1 MKIALTCNGPGE
13 FAGWLRPLMHAL
25 YEADPALDATV
36 FFVPDDYATGREPDV
51 ARALFPRLRVFGTGD
66 YLRFAFGRTL
76 AGAPRA
82 VDVVQ
87 YLGGDLMHAA
97 RLHGRLGGRA
107 RSYKFWSRS
116 YRKMLERV
124 YAVDSANERSLRAQG
139 VPEQRIEEVGN
150 LAVDGVFGEV
160 EGGFGA
166 RDETAIPP
174 DGVLVLPGN
183 RRHEIGSLLPFFV
196 QMAVQLRRLIPDLPI
211 AFGLSPFTTRDEVA
225 RALATGGHPLFWG
238 ARGTVSEEGGR
249 LHLVPAADGVP
260 IPVVRDAMR
269 YAAQAR
275 LVVTIPGTKC
285 IELAALGVPT
295 IVCTPLNAP
304 ELAVVNGPLQYIDRL
319 PLVGVALK
327 RAAVVAVNNRFA
339 YTAQPNIDAGEMLMP
354 ELRGTLTP
362 GRVARA
368 AAAYAQDAAAR
379 EAAAPRLRAL
389 YAAHRGAARRM
400 AHSLLEHSC

>member
-13 FAGWLRPLMHAL
+13 FAGWFRPLLGAL

-36 FFVPDDYATGREPDV
+36 FFVPDDYATGREADV
-51 ARALFPRLRVFGTGD
+51 ARALFPQLRVFD
-66 YLRFAFGRTL
+66 PKEYVRFAFGRSL
-76 AGAPRA
+76 PDAPRS

-107 RSYKFWSRS
+107 RTYKFWSHS
-116 YRKMLERV
+116 YRRTFERV
-124 YAVDSANERSLRAQG
+124 YAVDPANEKALRAQG
-139 VPEQRIEEVGN
+139 VAGARIEAVGN
-150 LAVDGVFGEV
+150 LVVDGVLGEV
-160 EGGFGA
+160 AGRFA
-166 RDETAIPP
+166 TRDEAAIPE
-174 DGVLVLPGN
+174 DGVLILPGN
-183 RRHEIGSLLPFFV
+183 RRHEIASLVPLFL
-196 QMAVQLRRLIPDLPI
+196 QMAVHLGRLMPDLPI
-211 AFGLSPFTTRDEVA
+211 AFGLSPFTTKAELE
-225 RALATGGHPLFWG
+225 RALATGGHRLFWG
-238 ARGTVSEEGGR
+238 ARGTVVEEAAMGG
-249 LHLVPAADGVP
+249 AAR

-269 YAAQAR
+269 HAGKAR

-304 ELAVVNGPLQYIDRL
+304 ELAVVNGPFQYIDRL

-327 RAAVVAVNNRFA
+327 RAAVVAVNNRFR

-362 GRVARA
+362 GRIARVV
-368 AAAYAQDAAAR
+368 AAYAQDTASLAAD
-379 EAAAPRLRAL
+379 APRLREL
-389 YAAHRGAARRM
+389 YASHRGAASRM